1 MMAHTPAIYWL
12 LQLLAL
18 LFLPHAAGA
27 QVACIKHVTLHPM
40 EFPVRKQEI
49 QTHVPEPEPAVSTFE
64 PSVHAVQ
71 MPLGEYKITSRFG
84 WRKHPITGK
93 ASFHKGIDLAARAQV
108 VRSILDGTVTATGYH
123 RHLGNYVRI
132 DHGAVQSTYGHLSRI
147 TVKRGQPVTAGYPLG
162 ITGRT
167 GRATGEHL
175 HLGIQ
180 RNGTYINPWKFLQK
194 LIEHSKN
201 EH

>member
-1 MMAHTPAIYWL
+1 
-12 LQLLAL
+12 
-18 LFLPHAAGA
+18 
-27 QVACIKHVTLHPM
+27 
-40 EFPVRKQEI
+40 
-49 QTHVPEPEPAVSTFE
+49 
-64 PSVHAVQ
+64 SVHAVQ
-71 MPLGEYKITSRFG
+71 MPLGEYRITSRFG

-108 VRSILDGTVTATGYH
+108 VRSIMDGTVTATGYH
-123 RHLGNYVRI
+123 RYLGNYVRI

-147 TVKRGQPVTAGYPLG
+147 TVKRGQPVTAGYVIG

-201 EH
+201 EY

>member
-1 MMAHTPAIYWL
+1 MTARRLAIYWL
-12 LQLLAL
+12 LPFLGQL
-18 LFLPHAAGA
+18 LPHAAGA
-27 QVACIKHVTLHPM
+27 QAACIKHVALHPV
-40 EFPVRKQEI
+40 ESPVRKMEI
-49 QTHVPEPEPAVSTFE
+49 RANILGPDAVVRASE
-64 PSVHAVQ
+64 PSVH
-71 MPLGEYKITSRFG
+71 MPLAKYRITSRFG

-93 ASFHKGIDLAARAQV
+93 ASFHKGIDLAARAQA
-108 VRSILDGTVTATGYH
+108 VRSIMNGTVTATGYH

-147 TVKRGQPVTAGYPLG
+147 TVKRGRPVTAGYPIG

-201 EH
+201 EY

>member
-1 MMAHTPAIYWL
+1 MARRLAIYWL
-12 LQLLAL
+12 LPFLGQLL
-18 LFLPHAAGA
+18 PHPVEA
-27 QVACIKHVTLHPM
+27 QATRVKHIAPHPT
-40 EFPVRKQEI
+40 EFPVRKPEI
-49 QTHVPEPEPAVSTFE
+49 QTNVRGPEPAVSASK
-64 PSVHAVQ
+64 PSLPAVY
-71 MPLGEYKITSRFG
+71 MPLAEYKITSRFG
-84 WRKHPITGK
+84 WRKHPITRK

-108 VRSILDGTVTATGYH
+108 VRSIMDGAVTATGYH

-132 DHGAVQSTYGHLSRI
+132 DHGAVQSIYGHLSRI
-147 TVKRGQPVTAGYPLG
+147 TVKRGQPVTAGYPIG

-194 LIEHSKN
+194 FIEYSKN

>member
-1 MMAHTPAIYWL
+1 MAHTPAIYWM
-12 LQLLAL
+12 LQMLAL

-27 QVACIKHVTLHPM
+27 QVACIKHVALHPV
-40 EFPVRKQEI
+40 EFPVRKPEI
-49 QTHVPEPEPAVSTFE
+49 QTHVRGPKPAVSTSE
-64 PSVHAVQ
+64 PSVPAVH
-71 MPLGEYKITSRFG
+71 MPLAKYRITSRFG

-93 ASFHKGIDLAARAQV
+93 ASFHKGIDLAACAQV
-108 VRSILDGTVTATGYH
+108 VRSIMDGTVTATGYH

-132 DHGAVQSTYGHLSRI
+132 DHDAVQSIYGHLSRI
-147 TVKRGQPVTAGYPLG
+147 TVEPGQPVTAGYPLG

-180 RNGTYINPWKFLQK
+180 RESTYINPWKFLQN
-194 LIEHSKN
+194 LIEYSKN